1 MRKLSLLLLTGCVLA
16 PTEPHSP
23 LFVPARVPL
32 GGAVSIYLCE
42 PYEYGTKL
50 MIDEKTL
57 LGTMGQDL
65 TTGCMKLYYPGFN
78 VAGLR
83 TISVKNY
90 TSQIEIFDFF
100 TR

>member
-1 MRKLSLLLLTGCVLA
+1 
-16 PTEPHSP
+16 
-23 LFVPARVPL
+23 
-32 GGAVSIYLCE
+32 
-42 PYEYGTKL
+42 